1 MQDFS
6 RILIWDPSNE
16 KRIQQFAPSVL
27 RRLFIKK
34 QKETTY
40 HEIFHRKFPNKVA
53 FIALK
58 IHPNK
63 NIKLFSVF
71 RICLSLKMDSLKTCV
86 MLATLKR

>member
-1 MQDFS
+1 M
-6 RILIWDPSNE
+6 
-16 KRIQQFAPSVL
+16 
-27 RRLFIKK
+27 
-34 QKETTY
+34 KENMAVCTICFEVTVHRKTERNY
-40 HEIFHRKFPNKVA
+40 HEIFHSTFPNKVT